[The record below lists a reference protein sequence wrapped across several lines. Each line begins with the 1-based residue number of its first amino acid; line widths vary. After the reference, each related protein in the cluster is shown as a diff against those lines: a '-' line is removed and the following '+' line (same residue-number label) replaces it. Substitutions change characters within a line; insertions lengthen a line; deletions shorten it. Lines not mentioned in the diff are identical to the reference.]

1 MYSIMIFYFTA
12 AKVLLFRK
20 YHITNDKYF
29 IGVIDVL
36 CFFVLSVII
45 LPLNRKNSVMNKQN
59 TNETRFI
66 TKKGN
71 KITDLLT

>member
-1 MYSIMIFYFTA
+1 MLKREFKM
-12 AKVLLFRK
+12 KNGR
-20 YHITNDKYF
+20 YH
-29 IGVIDVL
+29 
-36 CFFVLSVII
+36 
-45 LPLNRKNSVMNKQN
+45 MNKQN

>member
-1 MYSIMIFYFTA
+1 MIFSFTA

-36 CFFVLSVII
+36 CFFVLAVIM
-45 LPLNRKNSVMNKQN
+45 LPLNRKKTV
-59 TNETRFI
+59 
-66 TKKGN
+66 
-71 KITDLLT
+71 